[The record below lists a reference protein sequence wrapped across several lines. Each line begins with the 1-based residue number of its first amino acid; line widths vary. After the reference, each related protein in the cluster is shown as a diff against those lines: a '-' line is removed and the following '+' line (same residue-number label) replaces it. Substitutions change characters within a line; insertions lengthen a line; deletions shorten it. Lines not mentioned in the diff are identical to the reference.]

1 MKNRGFMYFYMVLY
15 EDWGFISDIGER
27 IGHSPLRGRYHGGL
41 ASKNDNLPAEN
52 GVRSH
57 RITEVE
63 VVEEKW
69 CKIA

>member
-52 GVRSH
+52 GVA
-57 RITEVE
+57 IGLL
-63 VVEEKW
+63 KW
-69 CKIA
+69 KLWKKSGVK